1 MVVKGF
7 NPDYAV
13 PPGWTLEEAL
23 AESSMSQA
31 DLARHTGL
39 SEKHI
44 SQLIKGEAPITV
56 DTAVRLER
64 ATDIPARLWNNLEHA
79 YRAALTRLA
88 EKQISQ

>member
-13 PPGWTLEEAL
+13 PPGWALEEAL
-23 AESSMSQA
+23 EDLSMSQA

-44 SQLIKGEAPITV
+44 SQLIKGEAPVTV
-56 DTAVRLER
+56 DTAIRLER
-64 ATDIPARLWNNLEHA
+64 ATEIPARLWNNLERT
-79 YRAALTRLA
+79 YRAALARLA
-88 EKQISQ
+88 EE